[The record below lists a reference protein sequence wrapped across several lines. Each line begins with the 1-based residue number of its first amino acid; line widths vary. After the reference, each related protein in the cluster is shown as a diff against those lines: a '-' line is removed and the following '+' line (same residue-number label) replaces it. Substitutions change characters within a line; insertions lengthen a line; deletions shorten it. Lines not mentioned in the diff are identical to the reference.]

1 MNGKYEMKIKDYS
14 VAVFFDAQEGWFVR
28 LSDVKDIIERL
39 TYINDNLKRACDSWK
54 TGYRRVYEE
63 LGKTKQNERQKFF
76 DEIKN
81 LFK

>member
-1 MNGKYEMKIKDYS
+1 MDGKYEMKIKDYNIE
-14 VAVFFDAQEGWFVR
+14 VFFDAQEGWFVR

-39 TYINDNLKRACDSWK
+39 TYINDNLKSACDSWK

-63 LGKTKQNERQKFF
+63 LEKTKQNERKKFF